1 MSTLFLQFLQNIITK
16 QKGSPGTAVSQA
28 HKGGRV
34 TCQPSLTLCEAS
46 LLLKNY
52 ANPWLQSTL
61 SRMQVTHLERQC
73 ISSQNEEKKTQM
85 QKPVSYTTVSTKQN
99 QTIVSHDYTVSHFK
113 FIYDEHSLTLSV
125 LKFKNSSRKCYQV
138 FRWNWSSAE
147 NQAIKMPEV

>member
-73 ISSQNEEKKTQM
+73 ISSQNEEKRPKCKSPFHIPQCPQNKT
-85 QKPVSYTTVSTKQN
+85 KPSLVMTIQCPILSLYMMNTV
-99 QTIVSHDYTVSHFK
+99 
-113 FIYDEHSLTLSV
+113 
-125 LKFKNSSRKCYQV
+125 
-138 FRWNWSSAE
+138 
-147 NQAIKMPEV
+147 